1 MARLPVFTCDAILF
15 DMDGTL
21 VDSTAVV
28 ERQWRRWAARHGI
41 DPDPILDVAHGR
53 RTIDT
58 LRDVA
63 PDLATATE
71 ASRFDDEEAAD
82 SQGAI
87 AVAGAAALLRSLP
100 EDRWAV
106 VTSAT
111 AALARERLR
120 AVDLPLPRVLVSA
133 DDISH
138 GKPHP
143 EGYLTAARLLGVRP
157 SRCIVLEDTPPGLDA
172 GRAAGMPVIAVTT
185 TYPGAQLQAD
195 LVIADLTDIRA
206 TVAAGTIDVRTSNR
220 SAHQTRR

>member
-1 MARLPVFTCDAILF
+1 MAGLPLFTCDAILF

-21 VDSTAVV
+21 VDSTAIV

-41 DPDPILDVAHGR
+41 DPEPILVVAHGR

-58 LRDVA
+58 LREVA
-63 PDLATATE
+63 PELATANE

-82 SQGAI
+82 SQGAM

-100 EDRWAV
+100 DERWAV

-133 DDISH
+133 DDISN

-143 EGYLTAARLLGVRP
+143 EGYLAAARLLGVRP

-185 TYPGAQLQAD
+185 TYPGAQLEAD
-195 LVIADLTDIRA
+195 LVVPDLTEIRA
-206 TVAAGTIDVRTSNR
+206 TLAAGTIEVRVSNGAGGRTSR
-220 SAHQTRR
+220 